1 MYIVSGWVEGF
12 LDHMGKAYEVVL
24 LLLKE
29 IIPQLGISITTG
41 SDVFVAKIA

>member
-1 MYIVSGWVEGF
+1 MEGF

-29 IIPQLGISITTG
+29 IIPQLGIYHYRIRCVCGQDSVTDG
-41 SDVFVAKIA
+41 